1 MADDVA
7 DVSNVELPLASN
19 MHSDDTTLQLS
30 NDYCTTFWIG
40 STNLVVGTTK
50 HGMLSIS
57 FFFLFLIWHV
67 NMLIQHNILFK

>member
-19 MHSDDTTLQLS
+19 MHSDDTTLQPS

-57 FFFLFLIWHV
+57 FFSFFNLAC
-67 NMLIQHNILFK
+67 